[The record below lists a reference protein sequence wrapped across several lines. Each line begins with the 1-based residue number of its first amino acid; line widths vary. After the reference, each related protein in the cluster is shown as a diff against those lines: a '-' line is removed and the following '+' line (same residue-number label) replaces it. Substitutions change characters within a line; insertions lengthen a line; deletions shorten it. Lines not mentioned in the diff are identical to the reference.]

1 MKIKEKW
8 TYIDKNCVEEVDV
21 VKDVSER
28 NNGFSNSPAFQILLI
43 YSKFDKVLFSLTKLK
58 L

>member
-8 TYIDKNCVEEVDV
+8 TYVDENCVEEDDV

-28 NNGFSNSPAFQILLI
+28 NNGFSNFPAFQILLI
-43 YSKFDKVLFSLTKLK
+43 FCKFDKVLFSLTKLK